1 MSELSK
7 ISETLYV
14 PMGGRIYAS
23 ENFPEVFYDKKALE
37 MKSLIPEDIL
47 KDKLQTQYTFMSSAS
62 RCRNIDDSIKSFL
75 LKNLDANIVEL
86 GCGLE
91 TTYYRVDNGTAQW
104 FELDL
109 KEVMDMR
116 EKILPPEDRMKYI
129 KASILEDGWIKDLSE
144 DLNGKPT
151 LFIASGLFY
160 YFKHDLVVDLIK
172 KMKQFKNAY
181 LIFDAVS
188 ASAVKRTHKYMKKM
202 GRKDA
207 IVEGQF
213 YCNKPDEVAE
223 ATQTTIVEYKK
234 MFKVIDRTG
243 MSFATK
249 VSMDISDMLN
259 MVKVIQLKLS

>member
-23 ENFPEVFYDKKALE
+23 ENFPEVFYDKKALDL
-37 MKSLIPEDIL
+37 KSLIPEEIL

-62 RCRNIDDSIKSFL
+62 RCKNIDDSIKKFL

-91 TTYYRVDNGTAQW
+91 TTYYRTDNGTAKW
-104 FELDL
+104 YELDL

-116 EKILPPEDRMKYI
+116 EKILPCEDRMKYI
-129 KASILEDGWIKDLSE
+129 KGSILDDDWIKELKA
-144 DLNGKPT
+144 DLNGRPT

-160 YFKHDLVVDLIK
+160 YFNHDVVIDLIK
-172 KMKQFKNAY
+172 KMKQFTNAY

-188 ASAVKRTHKYMKKM
+188 AAAVKRTHKYMKKM

-213 YCNKPDEVAE
+213 YCNKPEDVAK

-234 MFKVIDRTG
+234 MFKAIDKKG
-243 MSFATK
+243 MTFATK